1 MSAIFYRH
9 PCIYLEAVELV
20 YAYVNQV
27 PARKLAFPGQF
38 SLPVS
43 AIEEMLQDGCRSID
57 PEDAAVQFYFASYQ
71 LGKSEVESPT
81 CLARLLAYSYSRW
94 DIPDTAGNIDGI
106 QNAWSWD
113 SMSSSGFVFTYVH
126 PFGIGSDR
134 LAPGEPVPFANGLGQ
149 LKIPT
154 GLKEKLLETF
164 SDYAVHV
171 DTLSSIL
178 QPVMQYLETAL
189 APWVE
194 RAEPLI
200 ASWEERMQ
208 QAPLN
213 DFIRQKLH
221 YNYVHGEVNR
231 AQAALIFFQPQQLHF
246 RIDMNRNELYL
257 QLGATAQILA
267 SKTEHFTK
275 WELKALRLLSGPMR
289 MNMLYALGEKTMTA
303 QEIIT
308 AMGDEKAL
316 MSTVTRDLYNMHNAG
331 LLNLE
336 FRGARRYY
344 SINGE
349 LLDTLSQH
357 LRQLCPPKA

>member
-1 MSAIFYRH
+1 
-9 PCIYLEAVELV
+9 
-20 YAYVNQV
+20 
-27 PARKLAFPGQF
+27 
-38 SLPVS
+38 
-43 AIEEMLQDGCRSID
+43 
-57 PEDAAVQFYFASYQ
+57 
-71 LGKSEVESPT
+71 
-81 CLARLLAYSYSRW
+81 
-94 DIPDTAGNIDGI
+94 
-106 QNAWSWD
+106 
-113 SMSSSGFVFTYVH
+113 
-126 PFGIGSDR
+126 
-134 LAPGEPVPFANGLGQ
+134 
-149 LKIPT
+149 
-154 GLKEKLLETF
+154 
-164 SDYAVHV
+164 
-171 DTLSSIL
+171 
-178 QPVMQYLETAL
+178 
-189 APWVE
+189 
-194 RAEPLI
+194 
-200 ASWEERMQ
+200 MQ

-331 LLNLE
+331 
-336 FRGARRYY
+336 R
-344 SINGE
+344 
-349 LLDTLSQH
+349 
-357 LRQLCPPKA
+357 